1 MGEVY
6 NKKVLAGSK
15 GQRTYRGEQLEQIA
29 FPLGGLGAGCIHL
42 GGSGNLQDF
51 CLFHQPN
58 FGHSPMTF
66 AAVHCQE
73 RGRKGGILRILE
85 GPVQKPLIYDQGR
98 FGNGGLSSGHE
109 GLPHMESAAFKGEFP
124 FANVRLKDR
133 DLLLEVR
140 LEAFSPFVPGDE
152 LASGLPAAFLRY
164 TLRNR
169 SSRALKVQFSFN
181 VQYPAKPPDLSGH
194 RVRYRQAPGVAGI
207 FFDSELPEDAP
218 HKASVAV
225 VSPRPGLQANCT
237 WFRGGW
243 FDTLTML
250 TNALAAGGL
259 QHRAESQ
266 PLKGSGQGAI
276 VGLRFGATVFWNLEL
291 RRGEEVEIPLV
302 YAWHVPN
309 SELKAGTLPATEADT
324 CCDADEDTCC
334 GPSTYSPWYTTQFA
348 DAWAAGMYA
357 ASEWA
362 GLEERSRRFHR
373 RFFSTSL
380 PSYVLDA
387 VSANLAILKSPTVL
401 RQEDG
406 MLWCWEGCSYGN
418 GCCHGSCTHVW
429 NYAQAIPH
437 LFPALERTL
446 RDQELKWSMD
456 EAGHVTFR
464 SVLPTGQTTHTHH
477 AAADGQLGG
486 IMKLY
491 RDWQISGERAWLEE
505 RYPLVRRSLEY
516 CIRTWDPDEKGAL
529 FEPHHNTYDIEFWG
543 ADGMCTSFYL
553 GALQAMG
560 AMAEHLGRAEDAARY
575 RSLADKGRAYC
586 DEHLWNGEFY
596 IQKVQVEG
604 LRVAAELDK
613 WIGGYSEEAK
623 AVFKREG
630 PKYQYGA
637 GCLSDGVIG
646 EWYAAM
652 LGLPEALTRKRTKKH
667 LASIFKYNFRNSL
680 RGHAN
685 PQRPGYALN
694 DEPGLLL
701 CSWPKGGKPSL
712 PFVYSDEVWTG
723 IEYQVAS
730 HLIYAGLV
738 AEGLSLVHAVRQ
750 RYEGRVRNPWN
761 EYECGSYYAR
771 ALSSYAVLL
780 ALSGFR
786 YRAPERRLELAP
798 CWQEKQGRFFFA
810 AERAWGSVHY
820 EDRGGKRQVRVEVE
834 VGRLEVAELVWD
846 GARPQ
851 HRSLR
856 EPAVVAP
863 GQPLKV
869 ALG

>member
-1 MGEVY
+1 M
-6 NKKVLAGSK
+6 
-15 GQRTYRGEQLEQIA
+15 
-29 FPLGGLGAGCIHL
+29 
-42 GGSGNLQDF
+42 
-51 CLFHQPN
+51 
-58 FGHSPMTF
+58 
-66 AAVHCQE
+66 HC
-73 RGRKGGILRILE
+73 
-85 GPVQKPLIYDQGR
+85 
-98 FGNGGLSSGHE
+98 
-109 GLPHMESAAFKGEFP
+109 
-124 FANVRLKDR
+124 
-133 DLLLEVR
+133 
-140 LEAFSPFVPGDE
+140 
-152 LASGLPAAFLRY
+152 
-164 TLRNR
+164 
-169 SSRALKVQFSFN
+169 
-181 VQYPAKPPDLSGH
+181 
-194 RVRYRQAPGVAGI
+194 
-207 FFDSELPEDAP
+207 
-218 HKASVAV
+218 
-225 VSPRPGLQANCT
+225 
-237 WFRGGW
+237 
-243 FDTLTML
+243 
-250 TNALAAGGL
+250 
-259 QHRAESQ
+259 
-266 PLKGSGQGAI
+266 
-276 VGLRFGATVFWNLEL
+276 
-291 RRGEEVEIPLV
+291 
-302 YAWHVPN
+302 
-309 SELKAGTLPATEADT
+309 
-324 CCDADEDTCC
+324 
-334 GPSTYSPWYTTQFA
+334 
-348 DAWAAGMYA
+348 
-357 ASEWA
+357 
-362 GLEERSRRFHR
+362 
-373 RFFSTSL
+373 
-380 PSYVLDA
+380 
-387 VSANLAILKSPTVL
+387 
-401 RQEDG
+401 
-406 MLWCWEGCSYGN
+406 
-418 GCCHGSCTHVW
+418 
-429 NYAQAIPH
+429 
-437 LFPALERTL
+437 
-446 RDQELKWSMD
+446 
-456 EAGHVTFR
+456 
-464 SVLPTGQTTHTHH
+464 
-477 AAADGQLGG
+477 
-486 IMKLY
+486 
-491 RDWQISGERAWLEE
+491 
-505 RYPLVRRSLEY
+505 
-516 CIRTWDPDEKGAL
+516 TWDPDEKGAL

-798 CWQEKQGRFFFA
+798 CRQEKQGRFFFA